1 MRITGQDVSIAFMKT
16 DISDNCRFEIRTPE
30 PAKVEICL
38 RGDLVLDTA
47 SGCLKKIRGNLKK
60 GLPGLEKAVIDI
72 SGIDRLDDYGAM
84 VLSEIRDLTG
94 LSPDMTE
101 ITGANEDH
109 RKILGMTDFDRNTL
123 CPLSPPPAPNLVIVA
138 GETAINAYNGF
149 LYFISF
155 VGAVAVSIARTIRR
169 PRSIRPGDI
178 VMHMKTTGVD
188 ALPVVG
194 LISLMLGLI
203 IAFISSMQ
211 LKLYGANIYVA
222 NLVALA
228 MVSELGPIMTGII
241 VAGRSGSAYAAEIST
256 MKISEEIDALVVMG
270 FDPNQFL
277 VLPRLIAALVVVPML
292 AMFSNLFAVAGGAI
306 IGVSMLNLPL
316 DSYISQSMEAITLFE
331 LMWGLSKAG
340 VCAVLIAITGCL
352 RGFQAKGGASSV
364 GNAATSAVVTSIF
377 LIVFFDS
384 MFAVIRIYWG

>member
-1 MRITGQDVSIAFMKT
+1 MKT

-30 PAKVEICL
+30 PAKALISL

-47 SGCLKKIRGNLKK
+47 PACLKKIRTDLKK
-60 GLPGLEKAVIDI
+60 GLPGMEKAVIDI
-72 SGIDRLDDYGAM
+72 SGIDQLDDYGAM
-84 VLSEIRDLTG
+84 VLSEIRDLIG
-94 LSPDMTE
+94 LPPGRTE
-101 ITGANEDH
+101 IKGATDDH
-109 RKILGMTDFDRNTL
+109 RKIMDMTDFDRNTL
-123 CPLSPPPAPNLVIVA
+123 CPLSPPPAPNLVTVA
-138 GETAINAYNGF
+138 GGATINAYNG
-149 LYFISF
+149 LIYFISF
-155 VGAVAVSIARTIRR
+155 IGAVTVSIARTIRR
-169 PRSIRPGDI
+169 PRAIRPGDI

-292 AMFSNLFAVAGGAI
+292 AMFSNLFAIAGGAI
-306 IGVSMLNLPL
+306 IGVTMLSLPL
-316 DSYISQSMEAITLFE
+316 DSYIGQSMEAITLFE

-340 VCAVLIAITGCL
+340 VFAVLIAITGCL

-377 LIVFFDS
+377 LIIFFDS

>member
-1 MRITGQDVSIAFMKT
+1 MKT
-16 DISDNCRFEIRTPE
+16 DISDISDNCRYEIRTPE
-30 PAKVEICL
+30 PANVLICL
-38 RGDLVLDTA
+38 RGDLVLHTA
-47 SGCLKKIRGNLKK
+47 PKCLKKIRVDLKK
-60 GLPGLEKAVIDI
+60 ERPGLEKAIIDI

-84 VLSEIRDLTG
+84 VLSEILDLTA
-94 LSPDMTE
+94 LPPDRTE
-101 ITGANEDH
+101 IAGAKEDH
-109 RKILGMTDFDRNTL
+109 RKILDMTDFDRNTL
-123 CPLSPPPAPNLVIVA
+123 CPLSPPPAPNLVIVT
-138 GETAINAYNGF
+138 GETVINAYYGF
-149 LYFISF
+149 MHFISF
-155 VGAVAVSIARTIRR
+155 IGAVAVSIARTIRR

-178 VMHMKTTGVD
+178 VVHMKTTGVD

-222 NLVALA
+222 DLVALA

-256 MKISEEIDALVVMG
+256 MKISEEIDALMVMG

-292 AMFSNLFAVAGGAI
+292 AMFSNLFAIAGGAI
-306 IGVSMLNLPL
+306 IGISMLNLPL
-316 DSYISQSMEAITLFE
+316 DSYINQSMEAITLFE

-340 VCAVLIAITGCL
+340 VFAVLIAIIGCL